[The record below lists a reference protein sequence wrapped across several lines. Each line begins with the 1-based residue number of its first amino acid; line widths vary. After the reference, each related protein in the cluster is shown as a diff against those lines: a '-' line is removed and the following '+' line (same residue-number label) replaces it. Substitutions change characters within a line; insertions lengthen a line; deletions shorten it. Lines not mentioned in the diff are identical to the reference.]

1 MQLISYAEFYGF
13 AASIQNPRDADFPS
27 GEDNVINLDTTEG
40 KKQEKSKT
48 MNVIAVDNLSMTF
61 TSK

>member
-1 MQLISYAEFYGF
+1 MLGDGLHHPIMSKLWDIGG
-13 AASIQNPRDADFPS
+13 RTKRKRK
-27 GEDNVINLDTTEG
+27 NVINLDTTEG

-48 MNVIAVDNLSMTF
+48 MNVIAVDNLTMTF